1 MGVTLG
7 LKLELN
13 KLFVAVLGSALLACS
28 VHVERAALPADWQGV
43 SSQQLA
49 VSGYGDWARLRG
61 QPLRIGDYVT
71 GKLDYSLWAT
81 APTISR
87 SSVSSGDDGIQLG
100 SVDDDNDSGYGFS
113 LYRADVALAAVRC
126 RQYRRGRGW
135 YLRVADEGSQQAL
148 ELQGDERF
156 VAGLSCSAE
165 GLTQGWLPWQLEL
178 RATSRQPFA
187 GLIHRGGSALAVV
200 GSRQGLSVE
209 LPETVSIAI
218 RDGGHS
224 VAMLDLLNG
233 GALHLHP
240 RLQQELEPAVVA
252 AAMALLLANDPLA
265 ED

>member
-1 MGVTLG
+1 MRKG
-7 LKLELN
+7 LL
-13 KLFVAVLGSALLACS
+13 ALLTSVLAACS
-28 VHVERAALPADWQGV
+28 VQLERAALPADWRGE
-43 SSQQLA
+43 SGRQLA
-49 VSGYGDWARLRG
+49 VAGSGDWARLRG

-71 GKLDYSLWAT
+71 GQLDYSLWAT

-87 SSVSSGDDGIQLG
+87 SSVGSGDDGIELG
-100 SVDDDNDSGYGFS
+100 SVDDDNDSRYGFS
-113 LYRADVALAAVRC
+113 LYRAGVALAAVRC

-135 YLRVADEGSQQAL
+135 YLRVADEDSQQAL
-148 ELQGDERF
+148 ELQGDDSF

-165 GLTQGWLPWQLEL
+165 ALTQGWLPWQLEL
-178 RATSRQPFA
+178 RATHRQPFA
-187 GLIHRGGSALAVV
+187 GLIQLGGRALTVAGSTRG
-200 GSRQGLSVE
+200 RSVE

-240 RLQQELEPAVVA
+240 QLQRELEPAVVV

-265 ED
+265 AE